1 MARRRV
7 DLRGHCF
14 HTSPIVEVKK
24 RSARATA
31 SDACGP
37 HASVHVRLPSARA
50 LSAASEL
57 FRALG
62 DASRLAVL
70 LRLASGP
77 RCVGDLAEETGVPLS
92 TLSQQLKVLHH
103 ARLVSRRREGKHVH
117 YALADEHVHDLVAAA
132 IDHANEAGHSPA
144 REERA

>member
-1 MARRRV
+1 
-7 DLRGHCF
+7 
-14 HTSPIVEVKK
+14 
-24 RSARATA
+24 
-31 SDACGP
+31 
-37 HASVHVRLPSARA
+37 VHVKLPSVRA

-62 DASRLAVL
+62 DVSRLVVL

-77 RCVGDLAEETGVPLS
+77 RCVGELAEETGAPLS

-117 YALADEHVHDLVAAA
+117 YALADEHVRELVAAA
-132 IDHANEAGHSPA
+132 IDHANEAGQSPA